1 MPALLSWLR
10 EPVEVQLSLDVPPHW
25 YDWPEGLAPLPKGVI
40 KAKAKAAS
48 AAVKMAL
55 KSDHGVLLRKD
66 AVASIL
72 PAEVLHDVEL
82 IVGKKVVSRAFALLE
97 VNFFAPLD
105 RASSKATWKENWLER
120 LAVAA
125 WAKDRTPHAKIFRV
139 GEVSNEIA
147 IDDALG
153 EALTAATKKT
163 FGVRPTDEVELHQRS
178 VFTHHPDATPPLAD
192 PSKAEDEYWKCV
204 RGEKG
209 DRKVICANP
218 AFAYWLASTVDGEPR
233 KDTRAGVLEH
243 PVYAALYAARVLGKA
258 DPMFEQATSGHWWSA
273 RYYSHFVSKKL
284 SPAAAKT
291 LKEAGYNPSEELEQL
306 SK

>member
-1 MPALLSWLR
+1 MPSLLSWLR
-10 EPVEVQLSLDVPPHW
+10 EPVEVQLSLDVPSHW

-105 RASSKATWKENWLER
+105 RSSSKATWKEHWLDR
-120 LAVAA
+120 LAVAT

-139 GEVSNEIA
+139 GEASNEIA
-147 IDDALG
+147 IDDTLG
-153 EALTAATKKT
+153 VALTAATKKT
-163 FGVRPTDEVELHQRS
+163 FGVRPISEAELSQRA

-192 PSKAEDEYWKCV
+192 PARAEAEYWKAV
-204 RGEKG
+204 RNEKP
-209 DRKVICANP
+209 DRKVVCANP
-218 AFAYWLASTVDGEPR
+218 AFAYWLASTIDGESR

-243 PVYAALYAARVLGKA
+243 PVYAALYAAHVLGKP
-258 DPMFEQATSGHWWSA
+258 DPMFEQATSGHWWAA
-273 RYYSHFVSKKL
+273 RFYAHFVSHKL

-291 LKEAGYNPSEELEQL
+291 LKEAGYDPHTEL
-306 SK
+306 